1 MISTSGLYRLI
12 LLVILI
18 TTIPTA
24 IGMWSDKAMIS
35 AKVKTGEARI
45 YITSYK
51 ALAFKEQKGKG
62 CISSDGEVTFSNN
75 NRSMSVIFTNISQGW
90 YGWVGLVISNEGVF
104 PRTIGRPSV
113 IAPINIS
120 ISRFLY
126 GPFRAPGTSG
136 IWGDVNICV
145 MTSNLASSGNPFP
158 GNVDT
163 GSIYL
168 QPSYKAIAW
177 VFLNYTGVENLSS
190 ISITIGVAG

>member
-1 MISTSGLYRLI
+1 MIGTSGLYRLI

-18 TTIPTA
+18 ATIPTA
-24 IGMWSDKAMIS
+24 IGMWSDNAMIS
-35 AKVKTGEARI
+35 AKIKTGEARI

-51 ALAFKEQKGKG
+51 VLAFKEQKGEG
-62 CISSDGEVTFSNN
+62 CISSNGEVAFSSN
-75 NRSMSVIFTNISQGW
+75 NRSISIIFTGISQGW

-104 PRTIGRPSV
+104 PRTIGKPSV

-126 GPFRAPGTSG
+126 GPFRALGISG
-136 IWGDVNICV
+136 VWGDMDICV
-145 MTSNLASSGNPFP
+145 MTSNLLSSGNPFP
-158 GNVDT
+158 GNVNT

-190 ISITIGVAG
+190 ISITISVAG